1 MSYIC
6 VLRCILVL
14 VNIIIGL
21 IAGAI
26 TVVGGIYIWGEKSL
40 HNTLH
45 TFIVDGISALTIKK
59 GITKLFFNVFEEIQP
74 LGVYIFVFG
83 LIIFII
89 CLLGII
95 GTCFKSR
102 LIIYTYLTLHLLV
115 LIPEIVIIIVYF
127 CRPDIVT
134 TFSRNIFNSSI
145 QRYIGYDS
153 PDIHSYALN
162 HIMIQ
167 LQCCGI
173 NNGSDFVHVKMTKP
187 NIMYKGEPYEF
198 QYPISCC
205 KMDRNQEIT
214 NNGCPDQFTL
224 ENSNIHVGCW
234 PKIESNIIMY
244 GNTAAY
250 ILCGVVG
257 FQILFILFA
266 LTITRTGGKI
276 KPI

>member
-1 MSYIC
+1 MFDEKYLATTLAQVTKALSEI
-6 VLRCILVL
+6 VRRE
-14 VNIIIGL
+14 L

-59 GITKLFFNVFEEIQP
+59 GITKLFFNVFEEIQ
-74 LGVYIFVFG
+74 
-83 LIIFII
+83 FIS
-89 CLLGII
+89 L
-95 GTCFKSR
+95 
-102 LIIYTYLTLHLLV
+102 TYLTLHLLV

-187 NIMYKGEPYEF
+187 NIMYKGEPYGE
-198 QYPISCC
+198 
-205 KMDRNQEIT
+205 
-214 NNGCPDQFTL
+214 
-224 ENSNIHVGCW
+224 
-234 PKIESNIIMY
+234 
-244 GNTAAY
+244 
-250 ILCGVVG
+250 
-257 FQILFILFA
+257 
-266 LTITRTGGKI
+266 
-276 KPI
+276 